1 FLVECRLR
9 EVCRVVR
16 HTSCKELVTTLLE
29 RWRPETNTFHLVQ
42 GEATITLDDVEV
54 LTGLP
59 TQGLPVLVA
68 PDQRSTSAIC
78 EQWLGVQP
86 PPRAIQGT
94 TVRVSWVKGLFD
106 HLPDGAPEEVVT
118 YHARAFT
125 WVLLGGVLL
134 ANRSGDHIPVH
145 ILLLVGDPRVA
156 DTYSWGSVVLAWLYK
171 VMGKAAFFNGGSLRG
186 TGDIGGFTLLVQLW
200 DLERFPRI
208 AERYIDGGDPP
219 LDDSH
224 PRGMRRLP
232 IIERHQHRVAM
243 RLEDIRYALD
253 TDFVVR
259 LLIFLSLLVRQFIF
273 FFSLQYPCFFRTF
286 QWMSYA
292 DRAVEYALDD
302 NLLWRAITPMLF
314 IDCIA

>member
-1 FLVECRLR
+1 EECRLR

-16 HTSCKELVTTLLE
+16 HSLCKELVTTLLE

-42 GEATITLDDVEV
+42 GEATITLEDVEV
-54 LTGLP
+54 LT
-59 TQGLPVLVA
+59 
-68 PDQRSTSAIC
+68 
-78 EQWLGVQP
+78 
-86 PPRAIQGT
+86 GT

-134 ANRSGDHIPVH
+134 ADRSGDHIPVH
-145 ILLLVGDPRVA
+145 ILPLVKDPRVA
-156 DTYSWGSVVLAWLYK
+156 GTYSWGSSVLAWLYK
-171 VMGKAAFFNGGSLRG
+171 VMGRAAFFTGGSLRG

-200 DLERFPRI
+200 ALERFPRI

-224 PRGMRRLP
+224 PRGMRWLT

-243 RLEDIRYALD
+243 RLEDIHYALD
-253 TDFVVR
+253 QYTDFVVR
-259 LLIFLSLLVRQFIF
+259 LLIFVSLSVR
-273 FFSLQYPCFFRTF
+273 
-286 QWMSYA
+286 
-292 DRAVEYALDD
+292 
-302 NLLWRAITPMLF
+302 
-314 IDCIA
+314 